1 MVGRGRRGQSDK
13 NGPPSLRSHP
23 GKKRTPEVIR
33 NTRGL
38 NLPWELQHR
47 VPQPL
52 CGSLHPS
59 ASGKAGSCQEGSGT
73 GRDWEPSK
81 PQLCSLRHP
90 SYSEPSMTVCAAV
103 NSSFYPRGDCWK
115 AETPEESWNPPLPT
129 SGTQP
134 SSSFMVS
141 GLESTVS
148 SLLPDHSQWGIHGQ
162 RHQRK
167 GCSLPVYTQPS
178 QPFCPRT

>member
-1 MVGRGRRGQSDK
+1 MGTAARGAAAPLWE
-13 NGPPSLRSHP
+13 PPSICFWESRQLSGELGHRQ
-23 GKKRTPEVIR
+23 
-33 NTRGL
+33 GL
-38 NLPWELQHR
+38 GAQQAPALLPQ
-47 VPQPL
+47 
-52 CGSLHPS
+52 
-59 ASGKAGSCQEGSGT
+59 AS
-73 GRDWEPSK
+73 
-81 PQLCSLRHP
+81 
-90 SYSEPSMTVCAAV
+90 SYSEPSMPVCAAV
-103 NSSFYPRGDCWK
+103 NSSFYPRGDGWK
-115 AETPEESWNPPLPT
+115 AETPEEPWNPPLPT

-134 SSSFMVS
+134 SSSFMIS